1 MKTNLYIK
9 VIISKIVIF
18 CLLIIYS
25 TNSNS
30 QISNLIPSDRLPPA
44 PTTPI
49 PDCDCDE
56 GGICHW
62 VCAGSP
68 VLISG
73 IFVKECINVTE
84 QGVIYYTGDLN
95 YQTYDPTCP
104 NSDII
109 NSLT

>member
-1 MKTNLYIK
+1 MKNTFNKLFK
-9 VIISKIVIF
+9 IILFGFLSF
-18 CLLIIYS
+18 NIIPV
-25 TNSNS
+25 NS
-30 QISNLIPSDRLPPA
+30 QISTIIQNAGYSDRLP

-68 VLISG
+68 VLTTG

-84 QGVIYYTGDLN
+84 QGVITTSDIPPY